1 MILIDTSVLIPLFR
15 DVSGSKKRALR
26 SALRGREFV
35 LSRFNQIELLQGA
48 ANEQE
53 WSGLDTYLANQ
64 RYVEAVDTT
73 WQEGARMYFE
83 LRRKGKTVR
92 SVIDCLIAQIC
103 IEQKLTLFHNDRD
116 FETVATHFK
125 LREQRLQI

>member
-1 MILIDTSVLIPLFR
+1 MILIDTSLLIPIFR
-15 DVSGSKKRALR
+15 DASGAKRRVLR

-35 LSRFNQIELLQGA
+35 LSRFNQLELLQGA
-48 ANEQE
+48 ADEEE
-53 WSGLDTYLANQ
+53 WSGLNEYLANQ
-64 RYVEAVDTT
+64 VYAETADTT
-73 WQEGARMYFE
+73 WQDGARMFFE

-92 SVIDCLIAQIC
+92 SVIDCMIAQIC

-116 FETVATHFK
+116 FETVATFFK